1 MIFAYAED
9 FNGEPLYVFGLSH
22 ENLKRL
28 KQGKP
33 ITFVMRERGADV
45 DGRIVIHAA
54 KTEEQV
60 ALELSKLIGP
70 TTIVKDL
77 RT

>member
-9 FNGEPLYVFGLSH
+9 FHGEPLYVFGLSH

-33 ITFVMRERGADV
+33 ITFRMRERGANV
-45 DGRIVIHAA
+45 DGRILIHAA
-54 KTEEQV
+54 QTEEKV
-60 ALELSKLIGP
+60 ALELSEYIGP

-77 RT
+77 RK